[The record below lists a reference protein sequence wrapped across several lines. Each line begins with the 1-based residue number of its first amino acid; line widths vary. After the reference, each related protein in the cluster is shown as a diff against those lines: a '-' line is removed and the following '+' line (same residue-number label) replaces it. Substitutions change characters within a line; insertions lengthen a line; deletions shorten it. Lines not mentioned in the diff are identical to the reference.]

1 MEQELRVG
9 DKVQLKSGGP
19 MMTVNEVNPE
29 YLGEPQTNKV
39 NCVWFNEAKEAMHR
53 QFPKATLLIVD

>member
-1 MEQELRVG
+1 
-9 DKVQLKSGGP
+9 